1 MNSKPEPYIE
11 ALISLV
17 ALNLQ
22 RGQTVKLMII
32 GCELADNFLKGAIKT
47 LNNG

>member
-1 MNSKPEPYIE
+1 VKSEQLVEFALPYSE
-11 ALISLV
+11 EYS
-17 ALNLQ
+17 
-22 RGQTVKLMII
+22 GQTVKLMII

>member
-22 RGQTVKLMII
+22 REWRVNNWLSLLFPTLKNTV
-32 GCELADNFLKGAIKT
+32 DRQWN
-47 LNNG
+47 